1 MMVDKGVLETSQYFG
16 IWDIFLLIPIFLPN
30 LIAIICICSSHVK
43 NNLLHGMNIQN
54 EQLLVDVDPQ
64 ELYVDNLAN
73 VISINFFHKDAY
85 NFFVKRGR
93 DDIA

>member
-1 MMVDKGVLETSQYFG
+1 
-16 IWDIFLLIPIFLPN
+16 
-30 LIAIICICSSHVK
+30 
-43 NNLLHGMNIQN
+43 MNIQN

-73 VISINFFHKDAY
+73 VISINFFRKDAY